1 MSTLKQM
8 TKAELIR
15 HIGEKDLEI
24 QRMRYELSVAAR
36 NRPMPRAVTASQL
49 GFQQRCNEAREA
61 AMRTG
66 KAVVVQSS
74 ATNSIAQHA

>member
-1 MSTLKQM
+1 MTTLLKL

-24 QRMRYELSVAAR
+24 QRMRYELSVATR
-36 NRPMPRAVTASQL
+36 NRPMPRAVSASQL
-49 GFQQRCNEAREA
+49 GFQQRCNEARET

-66 KAVVVQSS
+66 KAVAVQPS